1 MGIFDFLFGNNDDD
15 DISDEDAAF
24 KADVPTKFGTDG
36 ANITSE
42 KLRGVDGA
50 FALRDDAPETGEKNT
65 DNRHKN

>member
-36 ANITSE
+36 ANTTSE
-42 KLRGVDGA
+42 KLRGVDGT

>member
-24 KADVPTKFGTDG
+24 KADVPIKFGTDG